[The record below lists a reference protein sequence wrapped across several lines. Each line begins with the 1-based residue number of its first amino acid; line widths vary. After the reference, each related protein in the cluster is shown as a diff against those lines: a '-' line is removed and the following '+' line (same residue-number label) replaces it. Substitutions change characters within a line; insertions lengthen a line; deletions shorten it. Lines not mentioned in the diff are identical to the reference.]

1 MMQRHIEKKGL
12 QITIIGHILSMSK
25 RAWASISSIRIRV
38 EAKHCKF
45 IYNFGLLLRF
55 LHFHDWCD
63 WFRCPLRCALVPII
77 TPRAFA
83 ASTTTFCPPTA
94 TATPSRLFTSVM
106 PSIAMLFP
114 MLTTMLSPI
123 ITSTVTFLQALL
135 KRGWRCIR
143 IACLTSPEN
152 RRFRTSAFLNRLCAL
167 RQHQPRTFCW
177 GAAGIR
183 VVISAKSATKFAPI
197 DIIRRAIFSSII
209 IITITSL
216 PSVSSASLAPSTV
229 VASSA
234 TATTLR
240 YIESDYP
247 TSDLEP
253 SIHFQQGSKIIHG
266 QQLNISKSLLATGLT
281 ILHNSHTFH
290 SSMLSYDLRDILLLY
305 NRRQVSNESREWWF
319 LW

>member
-1 MMQRHIEKKGL
+1 MMQGILKKGL
-12 QITIIGHILSMSK
+12 QITIGHILSMSG
-25 RAWASISSIRIRV
+25 RAWAYISSVRIRIK
-38 EAKHCKF
+38 AKHCKF
-45 IYNFGLLLRF
+45 IYNFGFLLRF
-55 LHFHDWCD
+55 LRFHDWCD
-63 WFRCPLRCALVPII
+63 WFRCSLRCALVPII
-77 TPRAFA
+77 APRSFA
-83 ASTTTFCPPTA
+83 APTTTFCPPAA

-106 PSIAMLFP
+106 PSIAMLP
-114 MLTTMLSPI
+114 SMLTTTMLSPI
-123 ITSTVTFLQALL
+123 ITSAVTFLQALL

-143 IACLTSPEN
+143 IACLTTPEN

-177 GAAGIR
+177 GAASIR
-183 VVISAKSATKFAPI
+183 VAISAKSATKFAPI
-197 DIIRRAIFSSII
+197 HIIRRAIFPSII

-216 PSVSSASLAPSTV
+216 PSLSSASLAPSTV

-266 QQLNISKSLLATGLT
+266 LQLNISKSLLATGLT

-290 SSMLSYDLRDILLLY
+290 SSMLSYDLHDILILY
-305 NRRQVSNESREWWF
+305 DRRQVSNKSRERWT